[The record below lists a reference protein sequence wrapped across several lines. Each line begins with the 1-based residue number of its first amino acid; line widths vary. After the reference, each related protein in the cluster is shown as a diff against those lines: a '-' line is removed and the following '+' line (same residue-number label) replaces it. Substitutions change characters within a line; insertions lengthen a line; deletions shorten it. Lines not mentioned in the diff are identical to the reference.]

1 MTCRQNLV
9 LGLFVALSLSPAAA
23 KLTNAACAARASR
36 RFDER
41 RRSGNHAAARCH
53 FGRRQTRN
61 LEIQQFRRRH
71 RHPLQKARC
80 GRPECCRGASPS
92 AM

>member
-23 KLTNAACAARASR
+23 KLTNAAAQPGQAAAPTNG
-36 RFDER
+36 DVPEITL
-41 RRSGNHAAARCH
+41 RRSATSAAGKPATWKSSS
-53 FGRRQTRN
+53 FDAGA
-61 LEIQQFRRRH
+61 

-80 GRPECCRGASPS
+80 GRPECCRGDSTS
-92 AM
+92 VM